1 MNLVDD
7 RRPERRRE
15 ALDLLDRLAA
25 SPESLRAERVG
36 LTGAPGSGKST
47 LLDALTRLLRARG
60 RTVGIVAVDPSSRLS
75 GGALLGDRIRV
86 RSQAGDP
93 GTFFRS
99 MAARD
104 RLGGLADATVAGVEI
119 LAAAFDVV
127 LVETVGVGQSESE
140 IAEVADTVVFVAQ
153 PGAGDTLQFMKAGL
167 LELPDLFVVNKA
179 DLGPVAER
187 TASELEAGLA
197 LGARGAAGWQP
208 PVLRVSARDGRG
220 VDALL
225 ESLAAHRRHLEKT
238 GELER
243 RRFAGRLA
251 FVRGA
256 LLRRYGTRGLEKL
269 GGEAALRARVEAAGR
284 ISGHRLVEE
293 LGSGI
298 EAAWRE
304 GGAR

>member
-1 MNLVDD
+1 M
-7 RRPERRRE
+7 
-15 ALDLLDRLAA
+15 
-25 SPESLRAERVG
+25 G
-36 LTGAPGSGKST
+36 L
-47 LLDALTRLLRARG
+47 
-60 RTVGIVAVDPSSRLS
+60 IAVDPSSRLT

-86 RSQAGDP
+86 RSGVGDP

-119 LAAAFDVV
+119 LAAVFDVV

-167 LELPDLFVVNKA
+167 LELPDLFAVNKA
-179 DLGPVAER
+179 DLGPPAAR
-187 TASELEAGLA
+187 TASELESGLA
-197 LGARGAAGWQP
+197 LGARASSGWRP

-220 VDALL
+220 VPELL
-225 ESLAAHRRHLEKT
+225 EGLAAHRRHLEKT

-243 RRFAGRLA
+243 RRLAGRLA

-256 LLRRYGTRGLEKL
+256 LLRRYGTYGLELL
-269 GGEAALRARVEAAGR
+269 GGDAAVRSRVEAGR
-284 ISGHRLVEE
+284 GASGHRLAHE
-293 LGSGI
+293 LGREI
-298 EAAWRE
+298 EAAW
-304 GGAR
+304 GARANR